1 MNHRI
6 CSSLLSVILICGI
19 VCKNISAFSGASL
32 PRQRNF
38 NNGRIRN
45 NNHSSRYGGDSLE
58 YYDDDD
64 ENSSTLFK
72 RLFKRKLSHL
82 RQRYKSSSPTIIRRL
97 FRKGKRIYILLFPIF
112 VICTGSAAA
121 HATASSTM
129 ILPDSLLGP
138 RNILTA
144 TVMLFSLGAIP
155 LSLFGVGN
163 IAKVLLYSAGRCA
176 IQVSLLGSI
185 VLHRM
190 MGVKNP
196 GYVAMWIL
204 GVGLL
209 ASREAIGRIQYK
221 YPHMERNMYL
231 SVVTGGFIILS
242 LTVGLKLFGDIQ
254 PWFNPRTWIPIAG
267 MLFGNT
273 LNASALGASS
283 ITKQF
288 AVDSDSVELRLI
300 RGADTREAISP
311 LVEESYR
318 IALMPT
324 INSLAATGI
333 IHVSYIFASNVFL
346 YYIILIYNDANHSL
360 VSSFVYF
367 FPLDSWDDVGS
378 NSSWSVSA
386 TSSCISNPDQ
396 FFDCHKCFVDC
407 TTYYQFFYSST
418 C

>member
-1 MNHRI
+1 MNHRN
-6 CSSLLSVILICGI
+6 CLSPFYMYLSVLVL
-19 VCKNISAFSGASL
+19 VCNSSAFPGASL
-32 PRQRNF
+32 PRLQSF
-38 NNGRIRN
+38 NNGRRILFDN
-45 NNHSSRYGGDSLE
+45 NNNLSRYGEDYLE
-58 YYDDDD
+58 YDDDD
-64 ENSSTLFK
+64 QDMSA
-72 RLFKRKLSHL
+72 RFKRKLSHL
-82 RQRYKSSSPTIIRRL
+82 QHRYPNGSPTRRF
-97 FRKGKRIYILLFPIF
+97 FRKWKRIYILLFPIF
-112 VICTGSAAA
+112 VICASRAAA
-121 HATASSTM
+121 HAASSST

-144 TVMLFSLGAIP
+144 TIMLLLLGAIP

-163 IAKVLLYSAGRCA
+163 IAKVLLFSAGRCA

-196 GYVAMWIL
+196 GYVAIWIL

-209 ASREAIGRIQYK
+209 ASREATGRIQYK
-221 YPHMERNMYL
+221 YPHLERNMYL
-231 SVVTGGFIILS
+231 SVVAGGLIMLS

-254 PWFNPRTWIPIAG
+254 PWFDPRTWIPIAG

-288 AVDSDSVELRLI
+288 AVDSESVELRLI

-333 IHVSYIFASNVFL
+333 IHVSCNFCHSRIVVIYYTILYLILLIHIDSN
-346 YYIILIYNDANHSL
+346 YSL
-360 VSSFVYF
+360 VSSFRILF
-367 FPLDSWDDVGS
+367 TFRFLE
-378 NSSWSVSA
+378 
-386 TSSCISNPDQ
+386 
-396 FFDCHKCFVDC
+396 
-407 TTYYQFFYSST
+407 
-418 C
+418 